1 MDGWGGERLS
11 LLERRIL
18 PAFQLR
24 TVAVAPGRE
33 RAYDET
39 DWRDAIV
46 VVERGEIEVECLA
59 GSRRRFGSGDVLW
72 LVGLPLRAVHNRGPE
87 AALLVAVSRRR

>member
-1 MDGWGGERLS
+1 MDGCGGERLFLGRS
-11 LLERRIL
+11 LP

-24 TVAVAPGRE
+24 TVAVASGRE
-33 RAYDET
+33 RAYDEA

-46 VVERGEIEVECLA
+46 VVERGEIEVECIA
-59 GSRRRFGSGDVLW
+59 GDRGRFGSGDVLW
-72 LVGLPLRAVHNRGPE
+72 LVGLPIRTFRNRGRE